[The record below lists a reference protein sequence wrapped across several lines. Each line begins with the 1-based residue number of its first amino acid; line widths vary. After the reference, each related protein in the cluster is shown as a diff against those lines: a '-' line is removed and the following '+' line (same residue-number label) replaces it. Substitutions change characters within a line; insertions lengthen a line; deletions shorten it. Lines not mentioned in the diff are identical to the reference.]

1 MSTIKQFNRTA
12 IKKNHP
18 LLSSIKSIIETAFY
32 GNNVV
37 PISLVSDAYHLAR
50 KSPSVIVTDLPVEGA
65 LALDLPEDAK
75 ILVHNDGAIVGRT
88 AAARRVIGQPG

>member
-32 GNNVV
+32 GNNVM
-37 PISLVSDAYHLAR
+37 PISLVSDAYHLAL
-50 KSPSVIVTDLPVEGA
+50 KSPSVIVTDLPVDGA

-75 ILVHNDGAIVGRT
+75 ILVHNDGAIVDRKS
-88 AAARRVIGQPG
+88 VV